1 MKKQRL
7 IFMLATLVML
17 LSFPGVSSAIVNTT
31 QDVKRISTER
41 IDQPLKLDASASAVA
56 QPVAVDKQNTQDD
69 GQTQK
74 APGRQTFKTFT
85 VNGVLFL
92 MMQVLGGE
100 FTMGATSEQL
110 DEALSNE
117 SPAHTVNLNDYW
129 IGEKEVSQELWQ
141 AVMGYNPSR
150 FTGDLSRP
158 VENVSWNDCQAFIL
172 KLNELTGSRFRLPT
186 EAEWE
191 YAARGGQSSNGYKYS
206 GSNNINNIAWYSG
219 NSDGM
224 THPVGSKSINEL
236 QLYHM
241 SGNVAEWCKDILV
254 GYSSVGDGA
263 TNPWQGGS
271 RYRVVRGGSY
281 NSDAKYT
288 RVSYRTDYDWDTRSP
303 EIGFRLVLSN
313 LDGQNITF
321 MQASQQATTD
331 AASTTVK
338 VPVKRS
344 RTVNPTNINVIVETD
359 QFSNIP
365 LQSATASFSVGQSIA
380 YVEVPFQNME
390 MGQTYTCT
398 LTLSNVEGTANPDL
412 GEQILTTTVSVTRE
426 ASWVNACTATMTDE
440 TWENDPVTGVVTVQH
455 VTGTNRYRLVSPLY
469 VLYNGIEADPDQSH
483 FEFLLDDDL
492 NMTIETGYYVNY
504 WGYQMYYNSTSYP
517 SYCKVERSGDTYT
530 VHFLLTNENGTTPSY
545 VGGPWTLTFYWNKD
559 AVAAPATSLAP
570 KPAVATMRKKEFV
583 PIQLINE

>member
-1 MKKQRL
+1 MKNRRL
-7 IFMLATLVML
+7 IFMLTTLVML
-17 LSFPGVSSAIVNTT
+17 LSMPGVASAIVNTS
-31 QDVKRISTER
+31 QDVKRISSER

-56 QPVAVDKQNTQDD
+56 QPVAVDKQNAQDD

-206 GSNNINNIAWYSG
+206 GSNDINTISWYSG

-236 QLYHM
+236 ELYHM

-254 GYSSVGDGA
+254 SYSSVGDGA

-281 NSDAKYT
+281 NSDARYT

-313 LDGQNITF
+313 QDGQNITF

-359 QFSNIP
+359 QLSNIP

-380 YVEVPFQNME
+380 YIEVPFVNME
-390 MGQTYTCT
+390 IGQTYSCT
-398 LTLSNVEGTANPDL
+398 LMLSNVEGTANPDL
-412 GEQILTTTVSVTRE
+412 GEQIVQTTVSVTRE
-426 ASWVNACTATMTDE
+426 GWATVGTVTMTDE
-440 TWENDPVTGVVTVQH
+440 TWEDPAVTGVVLVQH
-455 VTGTNRYRLVSPLY
+455 VAGSNRYRLVSPLY
-469 VLYNGIEADPDQSH
+469 VLYNGIEDDPDQSN
-483 FEFLLDDDL
+483 FEFLMDDNL
-492 NMTIETGYYVNY
+492 NMTIEDGLYVNY
-504 WGYQMYYNSTSYP
+504 WGYQMNYDSTSYP
-517 SYCKVERSGDTYT
+517 SYCYVDRSGDTYT
-530 VHFLLTNENGTTPSY
+530 VNFVLKDTQTGANY
-545 VGGPWTLTFYWNKD
+545 RGGLWTLTFNWSKD
-559 AVAAPATSLAP
+559 AVAAPATSPAA
-570 KPAVATMRKKEFV
+570 KPATATMRKKEFV
-583 PIQLINE
+583 PIQLIKE